1 MLSIRHLPR
10 LFPPDY
16 QGLRNQSRSFCDSGL
31 HLSRVRHQHYSQ
43 LGFVD
48 KPPRDATPGLTL
60 FGDGPQLAVVQVSA
74 EGVQL
79 GQGLLSRGSS
89 ALLQEA
95 GFGSFLLLPH
105 RRSLMFLLEPS
116 AEQGT
121 SGSHHGTTE
130 PDEPDQDFR
139 LHRLPT
145 S

>member
-1 MLSIRHLPR
+1 MAP
-10 LFPPDY
+10 FQDW
-16 QGLRNQSRSFCDSGL
+16 
-31 HLSRVRHQHYSQ
+31 
-43 LGFVD
+43 
-48 KPPRDATPGLTL
+48 DA
-60 FGDGPQLAVVQVSA
+60 FRVVQVST

-79 GQGLLSRGSS
+79 EQGLLSCGSS

-95 GFGSFLLLPH
+95 GYASFLLLA
-105 RRSLMFLLEPS
+105 RRRGLMPLLEPS